1 MKEKLGLYDS
11 GIGGISVLI
20 GMIKEWKGGEY
31 IYCGDNKNAPYG
43 SRSEGELMRLAE
55 ENVRRLTESG
65 ATRIVLACNTLSV
78 TVLEK
83 LRAVSPVPVHGIF
96 PPDPGAGGAVFST
109 PDTAAALA
117 KKGVSAALYSLPGL
131 AGEIEKSVPDGK
143 KLTIPDH
150 LKKIPKCYAKIAL
163 GCTHYRFIE
172 RELKEIFPQ
181 AEFCDGIPYLLKELK
196 KHIKPDFF
204 DYALS
209 VSFIGECREVNRTVF
224 LRYL

>member
-1 MKEKLGLYDS
+1 M
-11 GIGGISVLI
+11 
-20 GMIKEWKGGEY
+20 
-31 IYCGDNKNAPYG
+31 
-43 SRSEGELMRLAE
+43 
-55 ENVRRLTESG
+55 
-65 ATRIVLACNTLSV
+65 
-78 TVLEK
+78 
-83 LRAVSPVPVHGIF
+83 
-96 PPDPGAGGAVFST
+96 
-109 PDTAAALA
+109 
-117 KKGVSAALYSLPGL
+117 SAALYSLPGL

-181 AEFCDGIPYLLKELK
+181 AEFCDGIPYLLRELK
-196 KHIKPDFF
+196 RHIKPDFF